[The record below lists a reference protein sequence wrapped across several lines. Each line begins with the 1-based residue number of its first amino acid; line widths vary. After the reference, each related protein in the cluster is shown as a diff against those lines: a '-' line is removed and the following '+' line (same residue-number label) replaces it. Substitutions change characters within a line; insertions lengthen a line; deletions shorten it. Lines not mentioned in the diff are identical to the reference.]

1 MSLPR
6 SSTGILLYATA
17 AVVSILVRQVR
28 IRMYLPPSSLPAVTT
43 AVQVVETLLILE
55 KPVGYFSIAHHRMYE
70 YLYVYKVCF
79 FQKKKKHIR
88 KELFTSSVFYPSGSP
103 GCPQTFS
110 RKYLALIFVIFVTLF
125 KACHGCGEP
134 LAVAKLEA
142 HFHAPLSHTHTSPHL
157 STWSSSCTHCCPTPH
172 HTTSPRLAHRT
183 GTGQQAQHCIIASA
197 SGRQRD

>member
-79 FQKKKKHIR
+79 FQKKKSISVKSCLRALSSIRAGAQGVHKH
-88 KELFTSSVFYPSGSP
+88 FP
-103 GCPQTFS
+103 GNILRSFLSFLSLCSKPAMVAES
-110 RKYLALIFVIFVTLF
+110 LLLLPNLKLIFTR
-125 KACHGCGEP
+125 H
-134 LAVAKLEA
+134 
-142 HFHAPLSHTHTSPHL
+142 S
-157 STWSSSCTHCCPTPH
+157 PTPTPAHIYPPGPAAAHTAARH
-172 HTTSPRLAHRT
+172 HTTQHPRGLH
-183 GTGQQAQHCIIASA
+183 TGQEQDSKHNIA
-197 SGRQRD
+197 

>member
-125 KACHGCGEP
+125 KPAM
-134 LAVAKLEA
+134 VAESLLLLPNLKLIFTR
-142 HFHAPLSHTHTSPHL
+142 HS
-157 STWSSSCTHCCPTPH
+157 PTPTPAHIYPPGPAAAHTAARH
-172 HTTSPRLAHRT
+172 HTTQHPRGLH
-183 GTGQQAQHCIIASA
+183 TGQEQDSKHNIA
-197 SGRQRD
+197 